1 LAHHRPAPREGSM
14 NIWLSSHCMR
24 AIQAGLAAAFAVFL
38 LAGCGDSTVGPSG
51 ALPSTADVSSALDPT
66 PQPAPAMSDE
76 PGVTAG
82 LGQCGPAPA
91 SMATD
96 SFIMGT
102 DWGPIF
108 CSVPDDFPVCPR
120 CELNDTFGDP
130 ITAVWLASWELRS
143 VAVWYRAALEAA
155 GFATLSM
162 TTSDTEG
169 GMIVIESVGSDPACR
184 AQTSI
189 AGGFTEP
196 DEFSG
201 GAVYPYAYVAVRY
214 GMGCPPP

>member
-1 LAHHRPAPREGSM
+1 MAM
-14 NIWLSSHCMR
+14 VTSSQRLR
-24 AIQAGLAAAFAVFL
+24 AVDVGLAAAFAVYL
-38 LAGCGDSTVGPSG
+38 LAACGGTTVAPSRVS
-51 ALPSTADVSSALDPT
+51 PSSASMPGTQDPT
-66 PQPAPAMSDE
+66 PKLGPPLSDE

-102 DWGPIF
+102 EWGPIF
-108 CSVPDDFPVCPR
+108 CTVPDDFPVCPR
-120 CELNDTFGDP
+120 CEVTDTFGDP
-130 ITAVWLASWELRS
+130 VTSVWLGSWEPRS

-155 GFATLSM
+155 GFATASM
-162 TTSDTEG
+162 TTSDAEG
-169 GMIVIESVGSDPACR
+169 GTITIESVGSDPACR

-189 AGGFTEP
+189 VGGFTEP

-201 GAVYPYAYVAVRY
+201 EAVQPYAYVAVRY
-214 GMGCPPP
+214 GTGCPPP